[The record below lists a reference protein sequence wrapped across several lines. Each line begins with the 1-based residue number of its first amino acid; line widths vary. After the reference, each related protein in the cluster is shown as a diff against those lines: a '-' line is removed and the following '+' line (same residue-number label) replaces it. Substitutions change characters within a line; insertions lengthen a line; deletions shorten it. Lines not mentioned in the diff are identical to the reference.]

1 MGDRARQAITLVT
14 LIAGFAGTVSFPGIH
29 ALLLITDWRGAVLVL
44 SGVVALTAVPLF
56 WYGCRHARAGDDR
69 HAHGTATHRSAAAF
83 RVMAQPT
90 FWLLAVAFAM
100 VALGHGLVLTHLLP
114 LLDERGVGR
123 DTAVLAASMIG
134 PMQVAGRLAMMAA
147 EKHTSMIVI
156 GAACFVA
163 MGIAAL
169 SLLGA
174 AAAPMLLVMFV
185 VFHGAGYGVTSIV
198 RPVLIADLLGRINF
212 GLVAGLLAVPFLAA
226 SAASPTIAALIWGI
240 GGYDLMIWVV
250 VSAILLGLVTLLTAA
265 KLAPKPATVDIIE
278 P

>member
-1 MGDRARQAITLVT
+1 
-14 LIAGFAGTVSFPGIH
+14 
-29 ALLLITDWRGAVLVL
+29 
-44 SGVVALTAVPLF
+44 
-56 WYGCRHARAGDDR
+56 
-69 HAHGTATHRSAAAF
+69 
-83 RVMAQPT
+83 
-90 FWLLAVAFAM
+90 
-100 VALGHGLVLTHLLP
+100 
-114 LLDERGVGR
+114 
-123 DTAVLAASMIG
+123 
-134 PMQVAGRLAMMAA
+134 
-147 EKHTSMIVI
+147 
-156 GAACFVA
+156 